1 MKKIYSLF
9 FIIAI
14 LLSFIFIFNVN
25 AASSVTVTSDENSK
39 YTVTRE
45 VNKVTNNV
53 TNTFNYKIEA
63 AANNPAAVTGAP
75 TDLAINFNN
84 ATPDEN
90 RTVTSSV
97 TLDFAGTTFT
107 KVGDYKFKITEISS
121 TDNESYPFLN
131 ESWEINVSVR
141 FKDDGTN
148 KMIYTFVAPNKEG
161 EQKVNNKTIL
171 FKSSTAFTYITIKNQ
186 VRGNMADQQEY
197 FKIKVN
203 IDCITGDEYKIDYKG
218 ETSPA
223 STINYNDQ
231 EVTRS
236 LSYSCGEDNYVY
248 LKHNEVVT
256 IGLSNNSGEIKN
268 NTRYSFI
275 ELDATN
281 YDTYINGSTTNSK
294 DSGELFTISAPIPS
308 GTSNANGK
316 DVKPVFLATSVDDNY
331 NRIINDYTAPTLTG
345 IFLKIAPYV
354 MIIVISMLLV
364 VYLAYRNNKNKK
376 ELNLE

>member
-1 MKKIYSLF
+1 MKKIYNLF
-9 FIIAI
+9 FVITIF
-14 LLSFIFIFNVN
+14 LSFIFILNVN
-25 AASSVTVTSDENSK
+25 AASSITVTSDENSK

-45 VNKVTNNV
+45 VNKVTNPV
-53 TNTFNYKIEA
+53 TNTFKYKIEA
-63 AANNPAAVTGAP
+63 AANNPASVTGAP
-75 TDLAINFNN
+75 TDLTINFNN
-84 ATPDEN
+84 ASPDAN
-90 RTVTSSV
+90 KTVTSSV

-121 TDNESYPFLN
+121 TDNESYPALN

-203 IDCITGDEYKIDYKG
+203 IDCVTGDEYKIEYKG
-218 ETSPA
+218 ETIPD

-256 IGLSNNSGEIKN
+256 IGLSDNSGEIKN
-268 NTRYSFI
+268 NTLYSFL

-281 YDTYINGSTTNSK
+281 YDTYINDSTTNSK
-294 DSGELFTISAPIPS
+294 DSGELFTVSAPITS
-308 GTSNANGK
+308 GTSNVNGK
-316 DVKPVFLATSVDDNY
+316 NIKPIFLATTVDNNY
-331 NRIINDYTAPTLTG
+331 NKIVNDYTAPTLTG

-354 MIIVISMLLV
+354 VIVVISTLLV
-364 VYLAYRNNKNKK
+364 IYLTYRNNKNKK